1 MKHSSEITLVLQ
13 NHGGSNGSAIFAAL
27 QAQGLTLYAVQSRT
41 AQQFGERRFR
51 DEFGNQAL
59 YCEDHILGL
68 RLLALAGPSAAALQA
83 ALCRDFPIW
92 NASQALNAAT
102 SAQTAA
108 AQISTLG
115 PLIVLLAYTALDADV
130 EAAAY
135 QLLESRLH
143 AENAT
148 LRRATLYAL
157 AYLLSPQALAL
168 LEKALAL
175 PDLAEE
181 AKRQLSQ
188 RTQLGAAAN
197 FDAQDAAVEESEEST
212 PDDDYLAQLQ
222 QAEVARKAQ
231 KPLTALIQARIAMAL
246 ARRLGVDLAKL
257 LALTQTLR
265 SELSA
270 APTTESSDIALL
282 PLQRLFDSEYFYEV
296 EEVAWMLLQD
306 APHLPADC
314 LAALRKFYAQAQ
326 SSRGAR
332 PLR

>member
-13 NHGGSNGSAIFAAL
+13 NHGKSNGPAIFAAL
-27 QAQGLTLYAVQSRT
+27 QAQGLTLYAMQSRT

-92 NASQALNAAT
+92 NAPQALNAAA
-102 SAQTAA
+102 SVQTAA
-108 AQISTLG
+108 AQISALG
-115 PLIVLLAYTALDADV
+115 PLIVLLAYTALDADA

-135 QLLESRLH
+135 QLLETWLH
-143 AENAT
+143 AENAA

-157 AYLLSPQALAL
+157 AYLLSPQARAL

-188 RTQLGAAAN
+188 RARLGAAAN
-197 FDAQDAAVEESEEST
+197 FDAQDAAEQEAEESA
-212 PDDDYLAQLQ
+212 PDDYLAQLQ
-222 QAEVARKAQ
+222 QAEFARKAQ
-231 KPLTALIQARIAMAL
+231 KPLAALIRARIAMAL

-257 LALTQTLR
+257 LALTQTLS

-282 PLQRLFDSEYFYEV
+282 PLQKLFDSEHFYEV
-296 EEVAWMLLQD
+296 EEVAWTLLQD

-314 LAALRKFYAQAQ
+314 LAALRNFYAQAQ

-332 PLR
+332 HLR